1 MSVAANRTSAT
12 GHRGGALTDVGPL
25 GRRFP
30 ISGFRFP
37 FLLCVVSLLL
47 LTSAFAVEPDEIL
60 PDPILEARAR
70 EIGRELRCVVCQS
83 QSIDDSNAPLARDL
97 RLLVRE
103 RLMAGD
109 SNDEAKAFVVARY
122 GEFVLLKPPQSAGTI
137 ALWTAPAALLALAVI
152 AGVLALRGRH
162 RTAPE
167 PLTAEEEARL
177 KDIAG

>member
-30 ISGFRFP
+30 VSSLRFP
-37 FLLCVVSLLL
+37 FLLSVVSLLF
-47 LTSAFAVEPDEIL
+47 LTPAFAVEPDEIL
-60 PDPILEARAR
+60 SDPALEARAR

-83 QSIDDSNAPLARDL
+83 QSIDDSSAPLARDL

-122 GEFVLLKPPQSAGTI
+122 GEFVLLKPPLSAGTI
-137 ALWTAPAALLALAVI
+137 VLWAAPAAAFALAAI
-152 AGVLALRGRH
+152 AGIIALGGR
-162 RTAPE
+162 RKAAPA

-177 KDIAG
+177 KDLAG